1 MTNFR
6 VDYTPQQN
14 YSTLAD
20 GFMTA
25 YKISMDLK
33 ELEPV
38 FNDDYRNDEDSG
50 FASFREDPAE
60 QAALNNTLPAQ
71 IGF

>member
-38 FNDDYRNDEDSG
+38 FNDDYGTS
-50 FASFREDPAE
+50 
-60 QAALNNTLPAQ
+60 NTVVE

>member
-1 MTNFR
+1 MTNFA

-14 YSTLAD
+14 YSTLTD

-25 YKISMDLK
+25 YKVAMQLK

-38 FNDDYRNDEDSG
+38 FNDDYEQNGSNS
-50 FASFREDPAE
+50 APTVPAE
-60 QAALNNTLPAQ
+60 